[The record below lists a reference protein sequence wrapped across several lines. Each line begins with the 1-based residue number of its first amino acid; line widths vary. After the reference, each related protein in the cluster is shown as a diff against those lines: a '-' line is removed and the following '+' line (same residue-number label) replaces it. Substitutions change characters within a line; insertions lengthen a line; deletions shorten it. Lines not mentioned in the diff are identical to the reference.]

1 MLFAGRV
8 ATIHLAFAGNNAG
21 DYKNNHKVS
30 LMLASLLGVALIFF
44 GISQATVTEPYP
56 KGYVYIE
63 HHTKQGVVADHG
75 VVVNQ
80 PVSSFAFDHV
90 VHQAYDYSCG
100 SAALTTVLNKYLG
113 HDFNERQVMEGLL
126 RFGETQKIVA
136 RRGFSLLD
144 MKRLATALGYNSGG
158 FKATFDD
165 LAKLK
170 NPAVVPIHYAGFK
183 HFVVLKKFENGH
195 VYIADPAMGNIS
207 FTQKRFSQVWT
218 NNVLFIVFPKDGV
231 PPKNELALT
240 DWDLRL
246 LDDRTFTHLAYQQF
260 APLQN
265 FTTPAEH
272 RVAEAASL
280 VRVKT
285 TDTDGEVRVL
295 NIPTRTYYKQD

>member
-1 MLFAGRV
+1 
-8 ATIHLAFAGNNAG
+8 
-21 DYKNNHKVS
+21 
-30 LMLASLLGVALIFF
+30 LIFF

-75 VVVNQ
+75 VVIDK
-80 PVSSFAFDHV
+80 PVSSFSFDHV

-113 HDFNERQVMEGLL
+113 HSFDERQVMEGLL

-165 LAKLK
+165 LASLK

-183 HFVVLKKFENGH
+183 HFVVLKRSEEHTSELQSREN
-195 VYIADPAMGNIS
+195 
-207 FTQKRFSQVWT
+207 
-218 NNVLFIVFPKDGV
+218 
-231 PPKNELALT
+231 
-240 DWDLRL
+240 
-246 LDDRTFTHLAYQQF
+246 
-260 APLQN
+260 
-265 FTTPAEH
+265 
-272 RVAEAASL
+272 L
-280 VRVKT
+280 VCR
-285 TDTDGEVRVL
+285 
-295 NIPTRTYYKQD
+295 